1 MSRSTD
7 PTRTR
12 RSPARCALG
21 AAGAALISAFDGTQ
35 PMLRQSPPI
44 KWLSTSATR
53 AVPEGQRPGRGAA
66 QTGGRAKCKDPHR
79 PSIFCKN
86 PHCPRGFNGHRDAA
100 AEYPLGFDRPRFSGG
115 AFEAMGCDLPPS
127 SPDHSAASPAL
138 AVYSAGVRFPSALWG
153 RTSL

>member
-12 RSPARCALG
+12 RSPARCALA

-53 AVPEGQRPGRGAA
+53 AVPEGQRAGRGAG

-79 PSIFCKN
+79 PLYLLQKPSLS
-86 PHCPRGFNGHRDAA
+86 PRGQPVIATLPR
-100 AEYPLGFDRPRFSGG
+100 EYPLGFDRPRFSGG
-115 AFEAMGCDLPPS
+115 A
-127 SPDHSAASPAL
+127 
-138 AVYSAGVRFPSALWG
+138 Y
-153 RTSL
+153 